1 MNDDIHPSTIVL
13 CIIGV
18 VTLLVLGGFGIHA
31 CSVADQATIGRA
43 EQKVQTQNFEESQA
57 YREGLRRDFDELM
70 LSYSRA
76 KSDDERATI
85 LAVMRHRAEGAPP
98 DLVPANVK
106 NMLAHPPT
114 GGSH

>member
-1 MNDDIHPSTIVL
+1 MNDETHP
-13 CIIGV
+13 V
-18 VTLLVLGGFGIHA
+18 VIAVCVVAIAFLFVLGGFAIHA
-31 CSVADQATIGRA
+31 CSVADQATLGRA
-43 EQKVQTQNFEESQA
+43 EQKVQTQNFEESEA
-57 YREGLRRDFDELM
+57 YRAGLRRDFDELM

-98 DLVPANVK
+98 ELVPADVK

-114 GGSH
+114 QGTR